1 MPARD
6 CRIILAIDP
15 STAPSCTFPSP
26 ALRVNDAVAAPSGPR
41 LVRHSTRRFR
51 TRRCARLFAPT
62 LFAAALFAPT
72 LFAAALFAWAAPVTA
87 QIPGLP
93 SLTGEAKGPET
104 KAAAPAETPEQAKA
118 RIAEQLNAAREL
130 RDRLGDETATG
141 VPEGIG
147 AEEISAA
154 RQALGQVI
162 FSVEGQQRAQQDIAD
177 ARKAR
182 ADAEAANRQW
192 TGFAEKPP
200 YSMLMVEDLREAA
213 ETLRTR
219 ITALETGEAIATRE
233 SERFQNDLKR
243 AEAALRQARE
253 AAARA
258 TAEQAPVANWRA
270 EMAQWAV
277 RGAGASAVM
286 TQRRVEAAGEQALA
300 EKEQLKL
307 AERKQDAA
315 LKHLRFS
322 ADDVERVRNNERGRA
337 ARIEKEQAAA
347 LQRALHASRERGE
360 AARAQDALRADPA
373 TPPARSGTAEAR
385 LRAADAA
392 VVSARFETDVL
403 DTLAS
408 ASRGTPYFWKL
419 RLDARTPDDADTR
432 REATAR
438 MRTLAERL
446 KPWREYADSQL
457 AIIRSAQREQTLRIA
472 QTDPASE
479 ALRYENA
486 IQEALRQ
493 RAASAQLLRDNH
505 DRLERT
511 FRRWLAE
518 AAEEQGERPWRER
531 VADGWASV
539 VFVARQVW
547 TFELFEIDD
556 TIEANGQKVTV
567 SRGVTVGKS
576 IGALLLFAFG
586 YWVAA
591 RLARKLEALLVRRC
605 IVLPAPARTV
615 RRWVLTL
622 WGFVLVV
629 LTLNLAHI
637 PLTVFAFLGGA
648 LAIGVGFG
656 TQTIIRN
663 FISGLIVLM
672 ERQVRVGDI
681 VEVDGMT
688 GTVTEVNLRSSTVHG
703 FEGVEAILPNSM
715 LLENRVTN
723 WTRSDRKLRRMV
735 KVGVAYGS
743 PVREVS
749 AILKECAERHGL
761 VLKAPEPLVLF
772 EDFGDNALVFGLYFW
787 IEMNPGV
794 SGTVIMSDLRFM
806 IEKRFGESGIVVPWP
821 QRDVRLDASRPL
833 QVELTARAA
842 PPAPGTG

>member
-1 MPARD
+1 M
-6 CRIILAIDP
+6 
-15 STAPSCTFPSP
+15 
-26 ALRVNDAVAAPSGPR
+26 
-41 LVRHSTRRFR
+41 RHL
-51 TRRCARLFAPT
+51 CARLCTHLVAPP
-62 LFAAALFAPT
+62 LFAAALFA
-72 LFAAALFAWAAPVTA
+72 AALFACAASVTA

-93 SLTGEAKGPET
+93 SLTGDAKGPET
-104 KAAAPAETPEQAKA
+104 KAAAAPETPEQAKA
-118 RIAEQLNAAREL
+118 RIAEQFDAAREL
-130 RDRLGDETATG
+130 RDRLGDQPATG

-154 RQALGQVI
+154 RQALGQVV

-182 ADAEAANRQW
+182 ADAETANRQW
-192 TGFAEKPP
+192 TGFTEKPP

-219 ITALETGEAIATRE
+219 ITALETGQAIATRE

-258 TAEQAPVANWRA
+258 TPEQAPVANWRA

-286 TQRRVEAAGEQALA
+286 IQRRVEVAAEQALA
-300 EKEQLKL
+300 EKEELKL
-307 AERKQDAA
+307 AERKLAAA
-315 LKHLRFS
+315 LKHLSFS
-322 ADDVERVRNNERGRA
+322 ADDVERVRTTERVRA

-347 LQRALHASRERGE
+347 LQRALQASRERAE
-360 AARAQDALRADPA
+360 AARAQDALRANPA
-373 TPPARSGTAEAR
+373 TPPARLGTAEAR

-392 VVSARFETDVL
+392 VMSARFETDVL
-403 DTLAS
+403 DTLAGV
-408 ASRGTPYFWKL
+408 SRGTADWWKL
-419 RLDARTPDDADTR
+419 RLEALTSDDAGTR
-432 REATAR
+432 REATAHLR
-438 MRTLAERL
+438 GLAERL
-446 KPWREYADSQL
+446 KPWLDYADSQL

-472 QTDPASE
+472 QTDPSSE

-486 IQEALRQ
+486 MLDALRQ
-493 RAASAQLLRDNH
+493 RAASAQLLRDAT

-518 AAEEQGERPWRER
+518 ADLERRDRPWQER
-531 VADGWASV
+531 IADGWASAV
-539 VFVARQVW
+539 SVARQVW

-556 TIEANGQKVTV
+556 TIEANGQKVSV

-576 IGALLLFAFG
+576 VGALLVFVVG

-591 RLARKLEALLVRRC
+591 RLARKLEAVLVRRS
-605 IVLPAPARTV
+605 IVQPAPARTA
-615 RRWVLTL
+615 RRWVLAL

-703 FEGVEAILPNSM
+703 FDGVEAILPNSM

-723 WTRSDRKLRRMV
+723 WTRSDRKVRRVV

-743 PVREVS
+743 PVREV
-749 AILKECAERHGL
+749 AALLKDCAERHGL
-761 VLKAPEPLVLF
+761 VLKAPEPLVLL
-772 EDFGDNALVFGLYFW
+772 EDFGESALVFGLYFW
-787 IEMNPGV
+787 IEIDPGI
-794 SGTVIMSDLRFM
+794 SGSVIMSDLRFM
-806 IEKRFGESGIVVPWP
+806 IEKRFGESGIVVPYP
-821 QRDVRLDASRPL
+821 QRDLHLDASRPL
-833 QVELTARAA
+833 QVELTSRTAA
-842 PPAPGTG
+842 P